1 MKITDLAKEKLQ
13 VILRDNPG
21 KYLRIVF
28 EGFG

>member
-13 VILRDNPG
+13 VLLQEHPG
-21 KYLRIVF
+21 KFLRIVF